1 MHFEDSGANGFE
13 LPGAAPSAY
22 TAFKDVAY
30 DVTIAATQT
39 FTIATRAWYRGDSA
53 IESKIAGYRAALADV
68 QPLTNCRTKFVV
80 LAFESSGWTD
90 PTVQKLVNVWEKS
103 RLRDVWDQTT
113 RYTCTGTSNTGC
125 QVPVPG

>member
-13 LPGAAPSAY
+13 LPGAAPSADM
-22 TAFKDVAY
+22 TFKDVAC

-39 FTIATRAWYRGDSA
+39 FNNDGHSIATRAWYRGDSA
-53 IESKIAGYRAALADV
+53 IESKIAGYRAALVDV

-90 PTVQKLVNVWEKS
+90 PTAVQNVWE
-103 RLRDVWDQTT
+103 
-113 RYTCTGTSNTGC
+113 
-125 QVPVPG
+125 